1 MSSNA
6 QTYESGMQAGGA
18 AGAAAPVKAGFNYI
32 FGLVN
37 LAVVF
42 CLVWLLWYVF
52 MHPDGVMK
60 LYTPMYGFSLVAVLA
75 ASIILLT
82 KVIGWPKELDQAL
95 PSGVALSRGI
105 AGTIL
110 ALVLMLVVYYLVFRG
125 FLGRLGIAY
134 FSPDAL
140 IAGGGTG
147 AEPWNAREW
156 SSTAILYFSTAVMWW
171 ALAWDLGFGEWPWQ
185 DNKPAVQAF
194 SRLCAVLFLSG
205 LTFFVLFH
213 PHVCMLFPQAQSMA
227 GVKPWWEG
235 WAQTTSAFYGLGV
248 VLCSLFWIVYSDLFW
263 EGRPWSLLGKDGEGS
278 LARGIVTFIGTLLLG
293 LVLMYVLTQIY
304 NAIWMEPYQGGQY
317 TDGPDWRYIHMGE
330 LSGFCILAAFI
341 WKTYFNNFPNHLP
354 LVARAVVRSLIGVGG
369 GLLIYWFYYSPASKV
384 VLGKL
389 EGWGQPDDQPLI
401 WILLF
406 LSVVMIQGSFFAG
419 WPLKTGAKE

>member
-6 QTYESGMQAGGA
+6 QVYESPLAQAGADGQA
-18 AGAAAPVKAGFNYI
+18 TQGFNYLY
-32 FGLVN
+32 GLLN
-37 LAVVF
+37 LAVAF
-42 CLVWLLWYVF
+42 CLVWLFWYVF
-52 MHPDGVMK
+52 MHADGVMK

-82 KVIGWPKELDQAL
+82 KVIGWPKQPEQAL
-95 PSGVALSRGI
+95 PSGAAISRGI
-105 AGTIL
+105 LGTII

-140 IAGGGTG
+140 VAGGGTG

-156 SSTAILYFSTAVMWW
+156 SSTAILYFSTAIIWW
-171 ALAWDLGFGEWPWQ
+171 ALVWDLGFGDWPWQ
-185 DNKPAVQAF
+185 NDKPSVQGF
-194 SRLCAVLFLSG
+194 SRLCAVLFLAG
-205 LTFFVLFH
+205 VTFFVMFH
-213 PHVCMLFPQAQSMA
+213 PHVCVLFPQAQSMA
-227 GVKPWWEG
+227 GAKPWWEG
-235 WAQTTSAFYGLGV
+235 WAETTSAFYGLGV

-263 EGRPWSLLGKDGEGS
+263 EGRPWSLLGKDGQGS
-278 LARGIVTFIGTLLLG
+278 LAKGIVTFLGTLVLG
-293 LVLMYVLTQIY
+293 LVLMYVLAQIF

-330 LSGFCILAAFI
+330 FSGFCILAAFI
-341 WKTYFNNFPNHLP
+341 WKTYFNNFPNNMA
-354 LVARAVVRSLIGVGG
+354 LVPRAVVRSLIGVGG
-369 GLLIYWFYYSPASKV
+369 GLLLYWFYYSPASKV

-389 EGWGQPDDQPLI
+389 AGWGQPDDQPLI